1 MLHVLALGG
10 AFARG
15 VGLGGEQLGDHVG
28 AAFEGEV
35 HRAALGDLQQ
45 AGALGLVE
53 GAFQL
58 DLAGEAVA
66 RLQGAALVGDTDA
79 DLLRRPSPPTLT
91 GSSTR
96 KAVAPIRAS
105 IWKRPTRVSSTM
117 VLSSV
122 GPVTRRGESGLGQ

>member
-1 MLHVLALGG
+1 VRALQDDAIRPREDVDAGT
-10 AFARG
+10 
-15 VGLGGEQLGDHVG
+15 ET
-28 AAFEGEV
+28 AFEGEL
-35 HRAALGDLQQ
+35 HRAALGDLEQ
-45 AGALGLVE
+45 AGALGLE